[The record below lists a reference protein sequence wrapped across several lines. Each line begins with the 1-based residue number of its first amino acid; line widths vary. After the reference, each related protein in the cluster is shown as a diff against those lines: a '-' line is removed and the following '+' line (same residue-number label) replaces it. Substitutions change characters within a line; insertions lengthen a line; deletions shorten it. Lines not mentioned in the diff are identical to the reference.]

1 MAAGAQLVKASPC
14 RCFLQKLSDEVFLDV
29 GCRGD
34 LFAAIIAK
42 SDAEVRD
49 RNDVTHQYSLWL
61 GHVETVRATG
71 KQRSF
76 TCAALAWKRRN
87 TEANG
92 ITWSALNDI
101 YKLFHVVPGQLRFF
115 CQAPGNGVHR
125 RNAKTFDE

>member
-49 RNDVTHQYSLWL
+49 RSDVTHQYSLWL
-61 GHVETVRATG
+61 GHVGTVRATG

-87 TEANG
+87 AEANG
-92 ITWSALNDI
+92 IMRSALNDI